1 MIYVDSM
8 YTQSMHLQVLT
19 GLYLIS
25 NLISKENKS

>member
-1 MIYVDSM
+1 M